1 MNFLTGV
8 PVRFDV
14 RVQSLYIA
22 TPSPIPISPAHVYT
36 QKRKEEEE
44 NHGLKGGWETAAG
57 NDTGWVLPLEVW
69 GIIQITGNQIVP
81 KDQV

>member
-1 MNFLTGV
+1 M
-8 PVRFDV
+8 
-14 RVQSLYIA
+14 
-22 TPSPIPISPAHVYT
+22 
-36 QKRKEEEE
+36 EM
-44 NHGLKGGWETAAG
+44 KGWWETAAG